1 MLVIKITCPITPSIL
16 LYSSHA
22 LLLPLLIIENI
33 QEEWITAG
41 EIFALIL
48 NNIYFLTNVLF
59 RLTSVVLGWVSN
71 KIKVNNQYYYSLNT
85 TKISFS
91 MFSIINYCVILHSKN
106 LIIFNDQFTFGL
118 SSSELRASRLK

>member
-22 LLLPLLIIENI
+22 LLLPLLIIENV

>member
-22 LLLPLLIIENI
+22 LLLPLLIIENV

-91 MFSIINYCVILHSKN
+91 MFSIINYCVILHNKN

>member
-22 LLLPLLIIENI
+22 LLLPSLIIIENV

-48 NNIYFLTNVLF
+48 NNI
-59 RLTSVVLGWVSN
+59 
-71 KIKVNNQYYYSLNT
+71 
-85 TKISFS
+85 
-91 MFSIINYCVILHSKN
+91 
-106 LIIFNDQFTFGL
+106 
-118 SSSELRASRLK
+118 